1 MLDIILLASIAA
13 FVLLKLFSIL
23 GRHDTR
29 KDREKGIF
37 ELIDKVEKDASFK
50 RKNKS
55 TVSSSEKNLPQ
66 SEQNI
71 IKKLRT
77 YEPNFNLDN
86 YLKTTEK
93 VFEVVVSSICAQ
105 DKDTLKELISKDL
118 NKAFITE
125 IDRRKKAG
133 EKHEIAIV
141 KIRSYPEKIAMREK
155 NLDITVLFA
164 TEQIYTVYD
173 KNNKIIEGDK
183 EHIQETKEK
192 WTFTRDIEK
201 AYNPW
206 LVNVIKAS

>member
-29 KDREKGIF
+29 KDREKAIF
-37 ELIDKVEKDASFK
+37 ELIEKVEKDASFK

-118 NKAFITE
+118 NKTFITE

-201 AYNPW
+201 AYNHW
-206 LVNVIKAS
+206 LVNAIKAS